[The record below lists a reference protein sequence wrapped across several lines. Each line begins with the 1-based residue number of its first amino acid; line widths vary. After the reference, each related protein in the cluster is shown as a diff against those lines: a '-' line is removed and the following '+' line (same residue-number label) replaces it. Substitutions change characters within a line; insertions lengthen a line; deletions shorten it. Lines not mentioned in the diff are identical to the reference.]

1 MFWEQKP
8 GVARGPRSSREA
20 QVASLSMAVKQLMAS
35 LLCLP
40 AMSPCAWLEVCGCWE
55 LLAASVRKVNGCVS
69 APVLPGRTAPHRG
82 PSTRPH
88 PPGLARPGTP
98 HYTTLP
104 LCLHHI
110 APLITPH

>member
-40 AMSPCAWLEVCGCWE
+40 AMSPCAWLDGVWMLG
-55 LLAASVRKVNGCVS
+55 AA
-69 APVLPGRTAPHRG
+69 GRECEE
-82 PSTRPH
+82 S
-88 PPGLARPGTP
+88 
-98 HYTTLP
+98 
-104 LCLHHI
+104 
-110 APLITPH
+110 